1 MGYNWARQNMTN
13 KIRIVLLLMVSAI
26 LFFVGCKKNNYENET
41 PNEPSNEII
50 DELSVERIPE
60 EIIQLLDNC
69 PIANYQDPSVFG
81 FNGKSDNPLDNL
93 FDAMCSKAMELTNG
107 NTIYGVGDK
116 EQRGLAYV
124 NGRGLPESYEKDYRI
139 RRRGTASACTDSLYG
154 IDCSGFI
161 AHVMNAAGV
170 GEINAAGR
178 NKLVEMQAWEQV
190 NYFKELNH
198 RTLKS
203 NHYTG
208 LVKVEEIKYET
219 VEDLANRI
227 KNGDIIYRLDR
238 KENGEIPGH
247 IGIFLKKV
255 DDGNLIMFQSSGH
268 PDSSCTY
275 NRHEHNH
282 GPIQKEM
289 TVDSAVTFLKKYFN
303 AHHGK
308 AGLLRITIDSNWVYL
323 GHPKGK
329 LWATRNVGA
338 NSPEK
343 SGYYF
348 AWGETE
354 EDSYYDWKHYKHCT
368 VTTDWY
374 GNITNWQ
381 IIKYNENDHLTTLQ
395 SVDDAADAHW
405 SNLGNNCRIP
415 TENDWNELIKN
426 CTPKWITKNGV
437 KGVLFKAKNDESLFL
452 PAVGFRHEEGIFN
465 SGQYDGYGFYWTSS
479 RSTNNSNN
487 AWYVR
492 FNYNSENP
500 VLKEYMRLFGLSV
513 RPVCDSI

>member
-1 MGYNWARQNMTN
+1 MGYNRAKQNMTRKV
-13 KIRIVLLLMVSAI
+13 KIVSLLLASIM
-26 LFFVGCKKNNYENET
+26 LFFVGCKKNNPENET
-41 PNEPSNEII
+41 PDEPSNDTIGVLI
-50 DELSVERIPE
+50 SDEVIPE
-60 EIIQLLDNC
+60 EILQLLDNC
-69 PIANYQDPSVFG
+69 PITNYQDISVFG

-93 FDAMCSKAMELTNG
+93 FAAMCSKAMELTND
-107 NTIYGVGDK
+107 NTIYGEGNNK
-116 EQRGLAYV
+116 QRGLAYV
-124 NGRGLPESYEKDYRI
+124 YGRGLPESYEKDYRI

-178 NKLVEMQAWEQV
+178 NKLVEMKAWEQAD
-190 NYFKELNH
+190 YFKKLNH

-208 LVKVEEIKYET
+208 LVRVEEIEN
-219 VEDLANRI
+219 VSVANI
-227 KNGDIIYRLDR
+227 INGDIIINN
-238 KENGEIPGH
+238 KNKASH
-247 IGIFLKKV
+247 IGIIFKKPGV
-255 DDGNLIMFQSSGH
+255 DSLFMFQSAGDPSYSCERNKRGPVQRRLSQPNLEDYFTISSG
-268 PDSSCTY
+268 
-275 NRHEHNH
+275 
-282 GPIQKEM
+282 
-289 TVDSAVTFLKKYFN
+289 N
-303 AHHGK
+303 AR
-308 AGLLRITIDSNWVYL
+308 LLRITIDSNWVYL

-381 IIKYNENDHLTTLQ
+381 IIKYNENDHLTTLE

-415 TENDWNELIKN
+415 TKNDWNELITH
-426 CTPKWITKNGV
+426 CTPNWITKNGV
-437 KGVLFKAKNDESLFL
+437 KGVLLNAKNGESLFL
-452 PAVGFRHEEGIFN
+452 PAVGFRHEDGIFD
-465 SGQYDGYGFYWTSS
+465 GEHYPQHYDGYGFYWTSS
-479 RSTNNSNN
+479 RSTNDSNN

-492 FNYNSENP
+492 FKYETEKP
-500 VLKEYMRLFGLSV
+500 VLKEYLRLFGLPI